1 MESDDIQQI
10 DWEEVW
16 KTLEWGDDQEAVL
29 QRRLHRRAE
38 QYAVPLK
45 KAYEIDSD
53 AYTVLTFDLGA
64 EKYGVDVAVVQAIHI
79 LSKITR
85 VPGTPHFYRGVVN
98 VRGEITS
105 VLDLRR
111 FFAMSV
117 DDGDIDSVPH
127 ELVIVRAAELEIGL
141 LAHHVEGVMTI
152 PQTAVEPVDDMN
164 YALGVTM
171 GRLVLLDISQ
181 MFTDTRLIVGGVE
194 E

>member
-1 MESDDIQQI
+1 MEFDEAQQI
-10 DWEEVW
+10 NWEEVW
-16 KTLEWGDDQEAVL
+16 KILEWGDDQEAAL

-38 QYAVPLK
+38 QYAAPLK
-45 KAYEIDSD
+45 KTDAVDSD
-53 AYTVLTFDLGA
+53 AYTVLAFDLGA
-64 EKYGVDVAVVQAIHI
+64 EKYGVDVAVVQAIRM
-79 LSKITR
+79 LKQITR

-98 VRGEITS
+98 VRGKITS

-111 FFAMSV
+111 FFDMSV
-117 DDGDIDSVPH
+117 DDSAVDSVPQ
-127 ELVIVRAAELEIGL
+127 ELVIARAAGLEIGL

-152 PQTAVEPVDDMN
+152 PQAAVEPVDDMR

-181 MFTDTRLIVGGVE
+181 MFADTRLIVGGVE